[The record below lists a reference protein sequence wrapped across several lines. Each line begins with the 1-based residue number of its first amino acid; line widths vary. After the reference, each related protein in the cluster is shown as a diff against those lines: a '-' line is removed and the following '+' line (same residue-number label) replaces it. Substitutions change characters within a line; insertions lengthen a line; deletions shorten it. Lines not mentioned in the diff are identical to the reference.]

1 MAGPFQDRILFEE
14 RDADFDEALKF
25 GVVHDM
31 VLPCPTMPSKPLD
44 GHFTNRILLWIGVR
58 TPPPAEKYRNGQK
71 KTKVMKV

>member
-31 VLPCPTMPSKPLD
+31 VLPCHQNPWMVISQT
-44 GHFTNRILLWIGVR
+44 GILLWIGVR
-58 TPPPAEKYRNGQK
+58 TPPPAEKYRNGQR